1 MVGWGCANWV
11 SGWGS
16 VECCGRIEGIRINKK
31 KFSFDL
37 LTNKEINFSYLFKI
51 LVC

>member
-11 SGWGS
+11 GGWGS
-16 VECCGRIEGIRINKK
+16 VECCGRIEETRINTK